1 MLTMSE
7 RTARCVVRRDGHLL
21 VEEQVDVDAGERVFV
36 PPGRSLGSGES
47 PEAALEQEF
56 DDLLGV
62 TLTDLRELGEFDD
75 VHVFEGDVEEN
86 WLYGEEGFTVYDPD
100 SRETSRLSWLH
111 LDDFRKYGETL
122 RPDGLIDEL

>member
-1 MLTMSE
+1 MSE

-21 VEEQVDVDAGERVFV
+21 VEEQVDVAAGERVFV
-36 PPGRSLGSGES
+36 PPGRPVGDHES
-47 PEAALEQEF
+47 PEAVLQQEF

-62 TLTDLRELGEFDD
+62 SLTDLQENGEFDG

-86 WLYGEEGFTVYDPD
+86 WLYDEEGFTVYDPD

-122 RPDGLIDEL
+122 RPQGLLDEL